1 MKQSPVLY
9 NINTFAAKGHVLS
22 SCRSVPVTRV
32 TLNTLVHLL
41 RNIPE
46 HTLTKLSFL
55 VMIDVPKRD
64 IGAKIPGHFGERE
77 CVGYCFIQ
85 LVDGIVLSCR

>member
-1 MKQSPVLY
+1 M
-9 NINTFAAKGHVLS
+9 
-22 SCRSVPVTRV
+22 TRV

-64 IGAKIPGHFGERE
+64 IGRE

>member
-1 MKQSPVLY
+1 M
-9 NINTFAAKGHVLS
+9 
-22 SCRSVPVTRV
+22 TRV

-46 HTLTKLSFL
+46 PKLTKLSFL

>member
-1 MKQSPVLY
+1 M
-9 NINTFAAKGHVLS
+9 
-22 SCRSVPVTRV
+22 TRV

-46 HTLTKLSFL
+46 PTLTKLSFL

>member
-1 MKQSPVLY
+1 M
-9 NINTFAAKGHVLS
+9 
-22 SCRSVPVTRV
+22 TRV

-55 VMIDVPKRD
+55 VMIDVPKSD
-64 IGAKIPGHFGERE
+64 IGAKIPG
-77 CVGYCFIQ
+77 I
-85 LVDGIVLSCR
+85 LVKENVWAIVLFS

>member
-1 MKQSPVLY
+1 M
-9 NINTFAAKGHVLS
+9 
-22 SCRSVPVTRV
+22 TRV

-41 RNIPE
+41 RHIPE

-64 IGAKIPGHFGERE
+64 IGAKIPGHFGERK
-77 CVGYCFIQ
+77 CVGYCFNIQ